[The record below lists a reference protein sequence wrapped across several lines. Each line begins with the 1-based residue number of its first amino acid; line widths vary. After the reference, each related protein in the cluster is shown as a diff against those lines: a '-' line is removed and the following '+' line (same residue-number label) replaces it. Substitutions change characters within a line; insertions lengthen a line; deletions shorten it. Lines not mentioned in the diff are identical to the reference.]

1 MKFCS
6 QCGESVEHRVP
17 SGDNRPRYICL
28 GCDVVHYQNPNVV
41 VGTIPL
47 YVDDKNAVRVLLCR
61 RNIEPRHGFWTLPAG
76 FLENDETSS
85 EGAHRETIEES
96 CANINNLSI
105 YRVFNVAH
113 ANQIHMFFRATMLD
127 DSFSTTSESSE
138 VRLFGFD
145 EIPWAELA
153 FPTVHKALLDLVDDH
168 AGGEF
173 AIQMID
179 VEESYWRQMKAPV
192 K

>member
-6 QCGESVEHRVP
+6 QCAGSVTQRIP
-17 SGDNRPRYICL
+17 SGDNRQRYICND
-28 GCDVVHYQNPNVV
+28 CNFVHYQNPNVV

-47 YVDDKNAVRVLLCR
+47 YVDEQGEVKILLCR

-85 EGAHRETIEES
+85 EGAQRETIEES
-96 CANINNLSI
+96 CANIDNLSI

-113 ANQIHMFFRATMLD
+113 ANQIHMFFRADMMD
-127 DSFSTTSESSE
+127 ASFSTTSESSD

-145 EIPWAELA
+145 DIPWGELA
-153 FPTVHKALLDLVDDH
+153 FPTVHKALVDFVADH
-168 AGGEF
+168 SGGDF
-173 AIQMID
+173 AIEMID
-179 VEESYWRQMKAPV
+179 IDHGYWKAMTESVQ
-192 K
+192 

>member
-6 QCGESVEHRVP
+6 QCGGSVTQRIP
-17 SGDNRPRYICL
+17 SGDNRLRYICND
-28 GCDVVHYQNPNVV
+28 CNFVHYQNPNVV

-47 YVDDKNAVRVLLCR
+47 YVDEQGEVKILLCR

-85 EGAHRETIEES
+85 EGAQRETIEES
-96 CANINNLSI
+96 CANIDNLAI

-113 ANQIHMFFRATMLD
+113 ANQIHMFFRADMMD
-127 DSFSTTSESSE
+127 GNFSTTSESSD

-145 EIPWAELA
+145 DIPWGELA
-153 FPTVHKALLDLVDDH
+153 FPTVHKALIDFVADH
-168 AGGEF
+168 SGGDFDIE
-173 AIQMID
+173 MID
-179 VEESYWRQMKAPV
+179 IDHGYWKAMIESVQ
-192 K
+192 